1 VPTLAD
7 TVASLCAYAVE
18 GGLDGR
24 YQPATIF
31 NASIALGYLAAPGDA
46 LHVWD
51 HYEELLGAAAEAG
64 VRNLRL
70 ELSWARLEPRRDR
83 LDATAVARYQTVVAN
98 AQTLGLRVEIAACD
112 GAWPSWLGM
121 EPLLWPWSHDAV
133 RAHLARCADYFSLA
147 DGRIFLARPETLAPG
162 YLSAD
167 GPPWRR
173 KAVADAADVVAAYD
187 AIVREATAQ
196 GLLRSAFDPSTP
208 ERPLASG
215 VGPLARPNAM
225 MGLTTG
231 VWRPIA
237 S

>member
-1 VPTLAD
+1 MPTLAD

-31 NASIALGYLAAPGDA
+31 NAPIALGYLAAPGDA
-46 LHVWD
+46 LRIWD
-51 HYEELLGAAAEAG
+51 HYEDVLVAAVDAG

-70 ELSWARLEPRRDR
+70 ELSWARLEPRRNR
-83 LDATAVARYQTVVAN
+83 VDATAVARYQAVVAR
-98 AQTLGLRVEIAACD
+98 AQTLGLRVEVAACD

-133 RAHLARCADYFSLA
+133 RAHLARSADFFSSA

-173 KAVADAADVVAAYD
+173 KADADAADVVAAYN
-187 AIVREATAQ
+187 AIVREASVQ
-196 GLLRSAFDPSTP
+196 GVLRPVFDHSAP
-208 ERPLASG
+208 ERPLIGG

-225 MGLTTG
+225 LGLTSG